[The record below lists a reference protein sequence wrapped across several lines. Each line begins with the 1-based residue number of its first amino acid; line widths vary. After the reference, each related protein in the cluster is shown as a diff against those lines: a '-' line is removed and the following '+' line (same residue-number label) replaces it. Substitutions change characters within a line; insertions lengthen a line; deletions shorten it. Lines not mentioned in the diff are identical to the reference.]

1 MADLVNDIKNRL
13 GIEEVVSQY
22 VQLKKT
28 GRNFKGLCPFHSEK
42 TPSFIVSPEK
52 QICHCFGCNKGGDIF
67 AFIQELEGVSFV
79 ESMEILADRAGVKID
94 TARLDKKAPKSE
106 KDIYFKAHELACE
119 FFEKQL
125 YKTNDG
131 EKVLEYLHKRG
142 LTDDTIKEFRIGFA
156 PDKYDE
162 LYPYL
167 LKKGI
172 PKDVLFKSGLISAK
186 NLASDSVYDKY
197 RARLM
202 FPIFDYLGK
211 ICGFGGRALKHDQA
225 PKYLNSPENL
235 IYNKSRVLY
244 GLSYSKKYIKE
255 QDQIV
260 IVEGYFDVV
269 LPYQAGIKNLVASSG
284 TALSSEQVR
293 IIKRLTSNVVTCFD
307 TDDAGIE
314 ATKRAYLLFQNEDI
328 VTKVVI
334 GINQKDPADFVLEN
348 GDAFKKLVDSAS
360 DFITFFIEK
369 LIKDN
374 KVDTLSGRRQALKE
388 LLPYYQSM
396 APTTKDFCVKELSGR
411 LKMNERHLYEELENY
426 KLPLD
431 HPVRQSISSDL
442 QSESAKMTVE
452 DHMFALVFEYP
463 ALFEKVLTFM
473 DLNDLTEEAK
483 NVYNNLTEQYNAARG
498 NFQKWD
504 FDSGI
509 LSENRGKIDVLRLY
523 AEDKY
528 RNFLEDALGVEVEK
542 LVDRIKKDR
551 KNRKLGDLQLNIAE
565 AEKAQQKDRLNELL
579 KEQQK
584 LLGT

>member
-1 MADLVNDIKNRL
+1 
-13 GIEEVVSQY
+13 
-22 VQLKKT
+22 
-28 GRNFKGLCPFHSEK
+28 
-42 TPSFIVSPEK
+42 
-52 QICHCFGCNKGGDIF
+52 
-67 AFIQELEGVSFV
+67 
-79 ESMEILADRAGVKID
+79 
-94 TARLDKKAPKSE
+94 
-106 KDIYFKAHELACE
+106 
-119 FFEKQL
+119 
-125 YKTNDG
+125 
-131 EKVLEYLHKRG
+131 
-142 LTDDTIKEFRIGFA
+142 
-156 PDKYDE
+156 
-162 LYPYL
+162 
-167 LKKGI
+167 
-172 PKDVLFKSGLISAK
+172 
-186 NLASDSVYDKY
+186 
-197 RARLM
+197 
-202 FPIFDYLGK
+202 IFDYLWK

-452 DHMFALVFEYP
+452 DHTLALVLEYP
-463 ALFEKVLTFM
+463 
-473 DLNDLTEEAK
+473 
-483 NVYNNLTEQYNAARG
+483 
-498 NFQKWD
+498 
-504 FDSGI
+504 
-509 LSENRGKIDVLRLY
+509 
-523 AEDKY
+523 
-528 RNFLEDALGVEVEK
+528 
-542 LVDRIKKDR
+542 
-551 KNRKLGDLQLNIAE
+551 
-565 AEKAQQKDRLNELL
+565 
-579 KEQQK
+579 
-584 LLGT
+584 